1 MRDFRKVFLTI
12 LVGFLLGISDGYI
25 ALWKCGDPTPLQ
37 VFPCR
42 VEMLPP
48 ADQQV
53 LAQGIHISSEQ
64 ELSQL
69 LEDYL
74 S

>member
-1 MRDFRKVFLTI
+1 LF
-12 LVGFLLGISDGYI
+12 LGIRDGYI
-25 ALWKCGDPTPLQ
+25 ALWKYGDPTPLQ

-42 VEMLPP
+42 VEMLPL
-48 ADQQV
+48 ADQKA